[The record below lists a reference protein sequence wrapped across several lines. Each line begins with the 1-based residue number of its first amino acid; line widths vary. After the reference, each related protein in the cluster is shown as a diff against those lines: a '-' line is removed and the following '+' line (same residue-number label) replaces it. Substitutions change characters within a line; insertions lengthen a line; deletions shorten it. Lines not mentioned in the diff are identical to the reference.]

1 MNELNS
7 PFIKTEDLEVFNNIM
22 NQMNTLQDNE
32 YARAYKL
39 HKEALGVYDRWSS
52 ILYNIRTNESRGV
65 PKNPPLKD
73 RVGQILKMID
83 NVYVSSRMVWNKSK
97 DDISEGRY

>member
-1 MNELNS
+1 MLNS
-7 PFIKTEDLEVFNNIM
+7 PFITTEDLNSFTDLINEM
-22 NQMNTLQDNE
+22 DTLKDNE
-32 YARAYKL
+32 YARAYNL
-39 HKEALGVYDRWSS
+39 HKKALGIYDRWSS
-52 ILYNIRTNESRGV
+52 ILYEVRSNEGKGI